1 MLLKF
6 QSVLYNVR
14 DTYINIFYSEC
25 LNIFVSH
32 RAPLSRR
39 EKTRSAKI
47 DGIDCFA
54 QTGYRTT
61 VDAHRL
67 FDFDALPA
75 FHAST

>member
-1 MLLKF
+1 M
-6 QSVLYNVR
+6 
-14 DTYINIFYSEC
+14 
-25 LNIFVSH
+25 SH

-67 FDFDALPA
+67 FDFVPCPR
-75 FHAST
+75 FTRQRSTGIMSLRDYSLFSFQLITIFVATDTR